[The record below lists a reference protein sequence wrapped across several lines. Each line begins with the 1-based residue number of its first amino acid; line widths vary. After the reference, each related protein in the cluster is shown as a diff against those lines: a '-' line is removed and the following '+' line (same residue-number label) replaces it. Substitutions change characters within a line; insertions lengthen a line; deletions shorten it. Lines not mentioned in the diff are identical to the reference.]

1 MNLTL
6 LQYII
11 LIFIENKTVNGE
23 ITNSP
28 IKLIDIAQYLD
39 VNINLVI
46 TDVTGMILN
55 AFNKNQNMSEG
66 LVLVDSKDKKITE
79 SNTVSLNMNFSHVN
93 SKLSFIPS
101 SVKKK
106 TQNQDSEK
114 NKENNDVMSM
124 QHMIIDSTITRIMKG
139 RIGKQ
144 TTHSELIT
152 ETVRQIELF
161 VPKVDM
167 VKFRIESLIEKK
179 IIKRKDDN
187 YDQYEYI
194 S

>member
-11 LIFIENKTVNGE
+11 LIFIENKMVNGE
-23 ITNSP
+23 ITNAP
-28 IKLIDIAQYLD
+28 IKIIDLAQYLD
-39 VNINLVI
+39 VNVNLVI

-55 AFNKNQNMSEG
+55 SFNKTQNMSEG
-66 LVLVDSKDKKITE
+66 LVIVDSKDKKISE

-93 SKLSFIPS
+93 SKLSFIPPS
-101 SVKKK
+101 GKKK
-106 TQNQDSEK
+106 AQNQDTEK

-167 VKFRIESLIEKK
+167 VKFRIEFNRKK

>member
-11 LIFIENKTVNGE
+11 LIFIENKMVNGE
-23 ITNSP
+23 ITNAP
-28 IKLIDIAQYLD
+28 IKIIDLAQYLD
-39 VNINLVI
+39 VNVNLVI

-55 AFNKNQNMSEG
+55 SFNKTQNMSEG
-66 LVLVDSKDKKITE
+66 LVIVDSKDKKISE

-93 SKLSFIPS
+93 SKLSFIPPS
-101 SVKKK
+101 GKKK
-106 TQNQDSEK
+106 AQNQDTEK